1 MGRAPVSVSGPLA
14 SRGITPELPITGCR
28 RKARMLFPDLLICFL
43 VIPIDPPTRSVEYLE
58 SASSGAEEVAG
69 GEKKKPS
76 IYISEH
82 TLKRPR
88 VPGHSYCGAT
98 QFIPDAGLNRNKT
111 GCPVSGSDDE
121 IIVTPCGSV

>member
-1 MGRAPVSVSGPLA
+1 
-14 SRGITPELPITGCR
+14 
-28 RKARMLFPDLLICFL
+28 MLFPDLLICFL
-43 VIPIDPPTRSVEYLE
+43 VIPIDPPTRAVEYLE

-69 GEKKKPS
+69 GEQKKPS

-121 IIVTPCGSV
+121 IIVPPCGSV